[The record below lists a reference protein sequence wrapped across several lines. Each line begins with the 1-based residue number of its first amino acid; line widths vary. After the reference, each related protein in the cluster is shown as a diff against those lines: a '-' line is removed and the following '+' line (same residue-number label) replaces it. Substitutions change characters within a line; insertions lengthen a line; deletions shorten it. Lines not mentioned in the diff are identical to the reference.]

1 MPDSIQRIG
10 NQGWLV
16 LLGGGEFSFGE
27 TLEADER
34 WISKLGE
41 GSIGF
46 LPTASGSTDYATN
59 FAVYLKESFGREMT
73 VIPIYRARDARRQKN
88 AARIEQASAVYIG
101 GGVTDQLVQ
110 TLEDSAALEALGR
123 KLASGGLVVA
133 IAGAT
138 QAFGILVRSLLG
150 RNILPG
156 FGWLPSG
163 VIEPNFDPGHD
174 RRLRQL
180 MEQEGVEWG
189 LGLPAGSAVLLG
201 PEGSQEILGPVFEL
215 GDSDGDF
222 SILESQSTEEG

>member
-1 MPDSIQRIG
+1 MPGSIKRIG
-10 NQGWLV
+10 DQGWLA

-27 TLEADER
+27 TLDTDER
-34 WISKLGE
+34 WISKLDE
-41 GSIGF
+41 GPIGF
-46 LPTASGSTDYATN
+46 LPTASGSTDYAAN
-59 FAVYLKESFGREMT
+59 FSLYLKESFGREAT
-73 VIPIYRARDARRQKN
+73 LIPIYRARDARRQKN
-88 AARIEQASAVYIG
+88 VERIDQAAAVYIG

-110 TLEDSAALEALGR
+110 TLEASAALEALGR

-156 FGWLPSG
+156 FGWLPG
-163 VIEPNFDPGHD
+163 AVIEPNFDPGHD

-180 MEQEGVEWG
+180 MEQEGVRWG

-201 PEGSQEILGPVFEL
+201 PAGSQEILGPVFEL
-215 GDSDGDF
+215 EDSDGDLQ
-222 SILESQSTEEG
+222 ILEGQSTDEG

>member
-1 MPDSIQRIG
+1 MSGSIRRIG
-10 NQGWLV
+10 DQGWLV
-16 LLGGGEFSFGE
+16 LIGGGEFSFGE

-41 GSIGF
+41 GPIGF
-46 LPTASGSTDYATN
+46 LPTASGSTDYAAN
-59 FAVYLKESFGREMT
+59 FSLYLKESFGREMT
-73 VIPIYRARDARRQKN
+73 LIPVYRARDARRQKN
-88 AARIEQASAVYIG
+88 AERIEQASAVYIG

-110 TLEDSAALEALGR
+110 TLEGSVALEALGR

-138 QAFGILVRSLLG
+138 QAFGIFVRSLLG
-150 RNILPG
+150 RNIVPG
-156 FGWLPSG
+156 FGWFPGG

-201 PEGSQEILGPVFEL
+201 PNEQQEILGPVFEL
-215 GDSDGDF
+215 EDHDGDF
-222 SILESQSTEEG
+222 EILGDQSTEEG

>member
-1 MPDSIQRIG
+1 MSGSIRRIG
-10 NQGWLV
+10 DQGWLV
-16 LLGGGEFSFGE
+16 LIGGGEFSFGE

-41 GSIGF
+41 GPIGF
-46 LPTASGSTDYATN
+46 LPTASGSTDYAEN
-59 FAVYLKESFGREMT
+59 FSLYLKESFGREMT
-73 VIPIYRARDARRQKN
+73 LIPVYRARDARRQKN
-88 AARIEQASAVYIG
+88 AERIEQASAVYIG

-110 TLEDSAALEALGR
+110 TLEGSVALEALGR

-138 QAFGILVRSLLG
+138 QAFGIFVRSLLG
-150 RNILPG
+150 RNIVPG
-156 FGWLPSG
+156 FGWFPGG

-201 PEGSQEILGPVFEL
+201 PNEQQEILGPVFEL
-215 GDSDGDF
+215 EDHDGDF
-222 SILESQSTEEG
+222 EILGDQSTEEG